1 MPTVFRVSGALGS
14 SMGILYII
22 REWDLFHFVTIA
34 KYFTMKNI
42 VKISILIMEQIPKKM
57 TVVSPNAV

>member
-22 REWDLFHFVTIA
+22 RDWDLFHFVTIA
-34 KYFTMKNI
+34 NHFTMKNI
-42 VKISILIMEQIPKKM
+42 VKVSINNGTNSHKM
-57 TVVSPNAV
+57 IVVSPNAV

>member
-22 REWDLFHFVTIA
+22 RDWDLFHFVTIA

-42 VKISILIMEQIPKKM
+42 VKVSIINNG
-57 TVVSPNAV
+57 TNS